1 MAAEN
6 KLIQLLTFLY
16 TRVKTID
23 DPRKPSPATKIR
35 FLDIVF
41 SAFSVFFMQF
51 PSFLS
56 FQKSMEKDKGENNCR
71 TLFGIK
77 RIPTDNHIRKVLD
90 KVKPEAFFSVFLD
103 LLNYSQEKEILLRF
117 HFKGLGLL
125 LAVDGTEYYRSL
137 KIHCDKCSTRNVNG
151 TIHYIHSALTTAF
164 VHPDLPHVLPLP
176 PEFIVQQDGN
186 KKQDCERNS
195 FKRWTANHDKLIH
208 NLPITFLG
216 DDLYAND
223 PGCRM
228 ILAKGHNFVLTCKPK
243 SHKWLFDLVENSDTV
258 EVNDHRW
265 TGRKQICIKYRF
277 INDVSIRDSE
287 DALHVN
293 WCEYEETD
301 NNGNVLKKN
310 SYITNHEI
318 TVENIREIIRAG
330 RCRWKIENEAIN
342 TLKTKGY
349 HFEHNFGHGKKHLSM
364 TLLTLNMIAFFFH
377 TILEYVDSDYRKLR
391 KALPSRKTFFQ
402 DMSALTRYFCFPG
415 WKEMISFMLQGL
427 KQKHD
432 PAKMGLW
439 PP

>member
-6 KLIQLLTFLY
+6 RLTQLLTFLY
-16 TRVKTID
+16 TRIKGLP
-23 DPRKPSPATKIR
+23 DPREPSPATKIR

-41 SAFSVFFMQF
+41 SAFSIFFMQF

-56 FQKSMEKDKGENNCR
+56 FQKSMEEERGENNCR
-71 TLFGIK
+71 TLFGIDH
-77 RIPTDNHIRKVLD
+77 IPTDNHIRKILD
-90 KVKPEAFFSVFLD
+90 KVKPDSFFPVFHD
-103 LLNYSQEKEILLRF
+103 LMEYCFNNKILSKFRF
-117 HFKGLGLL
+117 NNLGFL
-125 LAVDGTEYYRSL
+125 LAVDGTEYFRSTKL
-137 KIHCDKCSTRNVNG
+137 HCDKCSIRKLKGIT
-151 TIHYIHSALTTAF
+151 HYIHSALTTAI

-195 FKRWTANHDKLIH
+195 FKRWMSKHINLIQDF
-208 NLPITFLG
+208 PITFLG

-228 ILAKGHNFVLTCKPK
+228 ILEKGHNFVFTCKPL
-243 SHKWLFDLVENSDTV
+243 SHKWLFDLVENSELQ
-258 EVNDHRW
+258 EVTDHKW
-265 TGRKQICIKYRF
+265 TGKKKITTKYRF
-277 INDVSIRDSE
+277 VNNVSIKDSD
-287 DALHVN
+287 DALLVN
-293 WCEYEETD
+293 WCEYIETD
-301 NNGNVLKKN
+301 DNGNILKKN

-318 TVENIREIIRAG
+318 TEKNIREIIKAG

-377 TILEYVDSDYRKLR
+377 TILEYVDPTYQKLR
-391 KALPSRKTFFQ
+391 KSLPSRKTFFQ
-402 DMSALTRYFCFPG
+402 DIAALTRYFCFPG
-415 WKEMISFMLQGL
+415 WDQMISFMLQGL
-427 KQKHD
+427 QQRHD
-432 PAKMGLW
+432 PDNMEKW